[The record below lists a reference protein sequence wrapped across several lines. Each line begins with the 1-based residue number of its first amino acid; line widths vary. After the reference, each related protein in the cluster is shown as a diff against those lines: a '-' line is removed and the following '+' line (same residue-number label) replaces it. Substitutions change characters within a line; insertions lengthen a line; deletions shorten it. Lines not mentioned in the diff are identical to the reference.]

1 MTITDGAVLL
11 VALLVS
17 VVVGLTKSASDPI
30 GPPIPKPQQ
39 IRRDFEDGLL
49 EVDPPHEMKRKLLMR
64 PVEPFVPTDEDL
76 LIDGDFLSDEEVS
89 FIPPRLLE
97 GRGEVIKVRQE
108 ITSIPPISMR
118 RAEGSWEE
126 LRDQMDEIRSE
137 AEQLKQA
144 VERMSDHGTE

>member
-39 IRRDFEDGLL
+39 VRRDSEEDLLAPPFE
-49 EVDPPHEMKRKLLMR
+49 VKRRLLMR
-64 PVEPFVPTDEDL
+64 PVEPFVPMDEDL
-76 LIDGDFLSDEEVS
+76 LIDEDSLSDEEVS

-108 ITSIPPISMR
+108 ISSPPSFSMR

-144 VERMSDHGTE
+144 VERMSDHGTERP

>member
-39 IRRDFEDGLL
+39 VRRDSEEDLL
-49 EVDPPHEMKRKLLMR
+49 DPPFEVKRRLLMR
-64 PVEPFVPTDEDL
+64 PVEPFVPMDEGL
-76 LIDGDFLSDEEVS
+76 LIDEDSLSDEEAS

-108 ITSIPPISMR
+108 ISSPPSFSMR

-144 VERMSDHGTE
+144 VERMSDHGTERP

>member
-39 IRRDFEDGLL
+39 VRRDFEDGLL
-49 EVDPPHEMKRKLLMR
+49 EPSYEVKRRFLMR
-64 PVEPFVPTDEDL
+64 PVEPFVQMDEGFPIDEDS
-76 LIDGDFLSDEEVS
+76 FSDEEIT